1 MFKKNLALYVSY
13 SVLMAAATVGTMTM
27 QPAEK
32 ITSLMSSLV
41 QQGDKTEH
49 ILTHVSGTEQDK
61 AELKK
66 ALNTLSRTQ
75 IGREILSQ
83 VPKDIHYVFRN
94 THPSASGTYSK
105 PKKTIK
111 LYREHMTEENLYQNG
126 EKTCS
131 SHFDSAGILTYKTE
145 FVDGHPKTEKEYD
158 EQGLL

>member
-1 MFKKNLALYVSY
+1 MFKKNLVRYVSY

-49 ILTHVSGTEQDK
+49 ILSHVSGTEQDK

-83 VPKDIHYVFRN
+83 GKI
-94 THPSASGTYSK
+94 
-105 PKKTIK
+105 
-111 LYREHMTEENLYQNG
+111 
-126 EKTCS
+126 
-131 SHFDSAGILTYKTE
+131 
-145 FVDGHPKTEKEYD
+145 
-158 EQGLL
+158 